1 MLDNQVQEQIMV
13 LLDKQVEGVR
23 VQEQLMVLLVRQVEE
38 VYVGEQSEVLSRNV
52 Q

>member
-1 MLDNQVQEQIMV
+1 MV

-23 VQEQLMVLLVRQVEE
+23 VQKQLMVLLVRQVEE
-38 VYVGEQSEVLSRNV
+38 VHVGEQSEVLSRNV

>member
-1 MLDNQVQEQIMV
+1 MV

-23 VQEQLMVLLVRQVEE
+23 EQLMVLLVRQVEE

>member
-1 MLDNQVQEQIMV
+1 MV

-23 VQEQLMVLLVRQVEE
+23 EQLMVLLVRQVEE
-38 VYVGEQSEVLSRNV
+38 VYVREQSEVLSRNV

>member
-1 MLDNQVQEQIMV
+1 MV

-38 VYVGEQSEVLSRNV
+38 VYVGEQSEVFSRNV

>member
-1 MLDNQVQEQIMV
+1 MV

-23 VQEQLMVLLVRQVEE
+23 VQEELMVLLVRQVEE

>member
-1 MLDNQVQEQIMV
+1 MV

>member
-1 MLDNQVQEQIMV
+1 MV

-23 VQEQLMVLLVRQVEE
+23 VQEQLMVLFVRQVEK

>member
-1 MLDNQVQEQIMV
+1 MV

-38 VYVGEQSEVLSRNV
+38 VHVGEQSVVLSRNV